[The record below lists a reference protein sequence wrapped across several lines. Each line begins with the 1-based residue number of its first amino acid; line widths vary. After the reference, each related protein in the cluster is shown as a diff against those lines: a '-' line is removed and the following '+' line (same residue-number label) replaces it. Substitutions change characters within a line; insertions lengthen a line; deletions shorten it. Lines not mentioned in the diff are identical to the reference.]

1 MASGSGSNLFKPGQA
16 VPKAGIYKVLHRDHR
31 DPHEASLNINETF
44 PACRQCGNSVR
55 FKLLVAAEKKQDR

>member
-31 DPHEASLNINETF
+31 ASHEVSLNSNETF

-55 FKLLVAAEKKQDR
+55 FKLIVAAEAKQEP